1 MPSPI
6 RRLPDSE
13 LALMQIIWQLD
24 SPVSRTDI
32 ESALAGRRPLAA
44 TTILTFLSRLCD
56 KGFLAVE
63 RHGKTNVYTPLVSQ
77 KDYLASE
84 SPRHARPAVRRFA
97 DCLCRFARRR
107 RHFAPRARRPAGHA
121 RGGTLMMYERM
132 FWALLLAFC
141 VWFAFRREWMY
152 ETSFAVRRRTE
163 KAPRP

>member
-56 KGFLAVE
+56 KGSLAVE

-77 KDYLASE
+77 KDYLAAE
-84 SPRHARPAVRRFA
+84 SRDMLDRLFGGSLTAFA
-97 DCLCRFARRR
+97 ASLVD
-107 RHFAPRARRPAGHA
+107 AGIS
-121 RGGTLMMYERM
+121 
-132 FWALLLAFC
+132 
-141 VWFAFRREWMY
+141 RRELDALRAML
-152 ETSFAVRRRTE
+152 EEDRL
-163 KAPRP
+163 

>member
-24 SPVSRTDI
+24 PPVSRTDI

-63 RHGKTNVYTPLVSQ
+63 RHGKPTYTRRSSRKKTIWLPKAATCSTGC
-77 KDYLASE
+77 S
-84 SPRHARPAVRRFA
+84 AVR
-97 DCLCRFARRR
+97 
-107 RHFAPRARRPAGHA
+107 
-121 RGGTLMMYERM
+121 
-132 FWALLLAFC
+132 
-141 VWFAFRREWMY
+141 
-152 ETSFAVRRRTE
+152 
-163 KAPRP
+163 